1 MKGQKG
7 ITLIALIVT
16 IIVMLILAITAFA
29 MLFDEDTGII
39 SRATRAGERTEEVQI
54 IDYMNNVLVSIAMD
68 STERRALGEEPRTRS
83 RSVYEEYNVEMI
95 YDEDDYQHRRKLN
108 IGEKNYNMYIA
119 TTGGDE
125 NTLAIIVSD
134 ENEKVYLG
142 AVDMKKGTK
151 MDAEKVNYEV
161 STLIG
166 NINPYEGTATIL
178 EELTRFLRG
187 KLK

>member
-39 SRATRAGERTEEVQI
+39 SRATRAGKRTEEAQI

-68 STERRALGEEPRTRS
+68 STERRALGEEPRTKRE
-83 RSVYEEYNVEMI
+83 SVYEEYHAEMI
-95 YDEDDYQHRRKLN
+95 TEYYNNAQRRLLKIGDKRNEIYIVTSGDED
-108 IGEKNYNMYIA
+108 
-119 TTGGDE
+119 
-125 NTLAIIVSD
+125 TLAIVVSD
-134 ENEKVYLG
+134 MDSNVYLG
-142 AVDMKKGTK
+142 AVDMYNGTK
-151 MDAEKVNYEV
+151 MSAEKVDYKLGDLVDYGNTY
-161 STLIG
+161 LGIG
-166 NINPYEGTATIL
+166 SISDDLWGIL
-178 EELTRFLRG
+178 NE